1 MGCAFCH
8 GSGRPGSTFRQPTS
22 FVRLSLGA
30 TRDFTF
36 SFVSPRE
43 RERRQPG
50 FATDGPEFVGRNQ
63 LVGCIQGPEVHFD
76 LVPAASEDGRSAAGA
91 EEPPGV
97 VARFA
102 LDRHRVAREYRG
114 GVEQG
119 PVVLAEIQ
127 AVAAAG
133 AVRRPRCR
141 ASNAAIRRGS
151 RGESGCQV
159 VLETGAAVYLKK

>member
-1 MGCAFCH
+1 MRISDWSSDVCSSDLTAH
-8 GSGRPGSTFRQPTS
+8 RSTRLFR
-22 FVRLSLGA
+22 GA
-30 TRDFTF
+30 TRGFTVALVA
-36 SFVSPRE
+36 SRE

-50 FATDGPEFVGRNQ
+50 FAADGPQLVGRHQ

-119 PVVLAEIQ
+119 PVVLAAVE
-127 AVAAAG
+127 AVAD
-133 AVRRPRCR
+133 
-141 ASNAAIRRGS
+141 
-151 RGESGCQV
+151 
-159 VLETGAAVYLKK
+159 

>member
-1 MGCAFCH
+1 MRISDWSSDVF
-8 GSGRPGSTFRQPTS
+8 SSDLS

-30 TRDFTF
+30 TRDFTV

-102 LDRHRVAREYRG
+102 LDRHRVARSEEHTSELQSLMR
-114 GVEQG
+114 
-119 PVVLAEIQ
+119 
-127 AVAAAG
+127 
-133 AVRRPRCR
+133 
-141 ASNAAIRRGS
+141 
-151 RGESGCQV
+151 
-159 VLETGAAVYLKK
+159 

>member
-1 MGCAFCH
+1 MGCGFWL
-8 GSGRPGSTFRQPTS
+8 GSGRLGSTVRQPTAV
-22 FVRLSLGA
+22 VRLSLGA
-30 TRDFTF
+30 TRGFTV

-102 LDRHRVAREYRG
+102 IARHHAPRDYSSEEQRG
-114 GVEQG
+114 GEEG
-119 PVVLAEIQ
+119 
-127 AVAAAG
+127 G
-133 AVRRPRCR
+133 
-141 ASNAAIRRGS
+141 
-151 RGESGCQV
+151 
-159 VLETGAAVYLKK
+159 

>member
-1 MGCAFCH
+1 MRISDWSSDVC
-8 GSGRPGSTFRQPTS
+8 SSD
-22 FVRLSLGA
+22 L
-30 TRDFTF
+30 
-36 SFVSPRE
+36 
-43 RERRQPG
+43 
-50 FATDGPEFVGRNQ
+50 

-119 PVVLAEIQ
+119 PVVLAAVE
-127 AVAAAG
+127 AVADADT
-133 AVRRPRCR
+133 VRRPRCR
-141 ASNAAIRRGS
+141 ESNAAARSEEHTSELQSLMRISYAGFCS
-151 RGESGCQV
+151 
-159 VLETGAAVYLKK
+159 K